1 MAQFFLKKE
10 VDISNIKIKNMK
22 KRIKNKYKGSFDG
35 CSLRVEECSSPVN

>member
-22 KRIKNKYKGSFDG
+22 KRQKK
-35 CSLRVEECSSPVN
+35 E